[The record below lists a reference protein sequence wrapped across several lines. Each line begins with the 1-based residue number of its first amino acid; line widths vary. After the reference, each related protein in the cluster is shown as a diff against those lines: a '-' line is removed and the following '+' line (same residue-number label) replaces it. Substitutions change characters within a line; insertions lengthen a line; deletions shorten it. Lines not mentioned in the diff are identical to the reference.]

1 MGSYSRTYCQ
11 VGEYQICADLYLGTL
26 PIRTFRGIRLVRYS
40 DPNMGNV
47 PFIPSLNDRR
57 QMSIITK
64 ISFQQDRN
72 NDAP

>member
-1 MGSYSRTYCQ
+1 M
-11 VGEYQICADLYLGTL
+11 QITL

-64 ISFQQDRN
+64 ISFQQDWN